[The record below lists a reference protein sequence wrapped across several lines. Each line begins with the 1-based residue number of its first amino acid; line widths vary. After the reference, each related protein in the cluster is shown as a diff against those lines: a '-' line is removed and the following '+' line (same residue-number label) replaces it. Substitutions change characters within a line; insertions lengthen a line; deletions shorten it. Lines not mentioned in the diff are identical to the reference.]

1 MNKYVLMVCV
11 FLWGCSMEVN
21 GMVYPISDV
30 KNVKYEIGQ
39 SQLELEYQTP
49 LETLYYSP
57 GINYILSNDGE
68 LEIEVVRCGIKEECD
83 VAAKAEQGDVNTVII
98 KLSEPIDVNKV
109 LIKDSKK
116 KVKLSELVGS

>member
-1 MNKYVLMVCV
+1 MSKYLLLVCV

-21 GMVYPISDV
+21 SMIYPISDV
-30 KNVKYEIGQ
+30 NNVKYEMSQ

-83 VAAKAEQGDVNTVII
+83 VAAKAEQGDVNTVVI
-98 KLSEPIDVNKV
+98 KLSEPIDVSKV

-116 KVKLSELVGS
+116 KVKLSELAGS

>member
-30 KNVKYEIGQ
+30 NNVKYEMSQ
-39 SQLELEYQTP
+39 SQIELEYQTP

-83 VAAKAEQGDVNTVII
+83 VAAKAEQGDVNTVVI
-98 KLSEPIDVNKV
+98 KLSEPIDIHKV
-109 LIKDSKK
+109 LIKDSKE
-116 KVKLSELVGS
+116 KVKLSELTGS